1 MLKAL
6 LVDDEPFILQGLKVL
21 VDWEKEGYEIE
32 ALSSGQE
39 ALLYLN
45 ENQVDLMIADIKMPE
60 MSGLELLKNIR
71 ERGNDVNVVILSG
84 FADFGYAQEALRYGC
99 TDYIL
104 KPVEQGQL
112 LDILRKTARQES
124 EKATESRERRKQEKA
139 YLDRNI
145 LSLLCGKFD
154 NSNIEYLRGK
164 IDINSDMCFVDIFI
178 DEIENGEEDSD
189 EDKKGQLRK
198 LYDAAQ
204 EFLKEDA
211 KFCILDIS
219 DSEKVYDIGFIYT
232 VEMGSRLQLTDEEY
246 LEHFLDFLRNN
257 TGISVTMLVGK
268 YVTGVA
274 NISKSYG
281 TANMLRSLRG
291 FREPK
296 KIYFYEKEY
305 KVSNTRVLILKKEL
319 DSLIEAIER
328 GEHVAIH
335 KSVDVFYDAMQSNG
349 AGEET
354 VNLNINYLLFQ
365 LIHIA
370 SQQDSE
376 VNQEEVLRIISEATA
391 GEGIM
396 PGSRQHICKMAYTYG
411 EYLCQLKKHVSKP
424 VLKSIEDEVRNN
436 YASNLTL
443 KEFSEK
449 YFVNSAYLGQLFRKH
464 FGCSFKDY
472 LNKQRIEEAAKLLR
486 KTDMKIYEVADAVG
500 YKDVDYFVNKFIE
513 TKNCTPTKYK
523 KIS

>member
-6 LVDDEPFILQGLKVL
+6 LVDDEPFILQGLRVL
-21 VDWEKEGYEIE
+21 VDWEKEGYEI
-32 ALSSGQE
+32 ATATSGQE
-39 ALLYLN
+39 ALAYLS
-45 ENQVDLMIADIKMPE
+45 ENTADLIIADIKMPE
-60 MSGLELLKNIR
+60 MSGLELLKNLR
-71 ERGNDVNVVILSG
+71 EHQNDVNFVILSG
-84 FADFGYAQEALRYGC
+84 FADFGFAQEALRYGC

-104 KPVEQGQL
+104 KPVEEKQL
-112 LDILRKTARQES
+112 LDILRKTARLES
-124 EKATESRERRKQEKA
+124 EKASEICERRKQEKA

-145 LSLLCGKFD
+145 MFLLSGKYD
-154 NSNIEYLRGK
+154 KSNLEYLRDK

-178 DEIENGEEDSD
+178 DGHENEEEDSD
-189 EDKKGQLRK
+189 EDMKGQLRK
-198 LYDAAQ
+198 LYDSAQ

-232 VEMGSRLQLTDEEY
+232 VGMGSRLQLTDEEY

-257 TGISVTMLVGK
+257 TGIPVTMLVGK
-268 YVTGVA
+268 YVTGIF

-291 FREPK
+291 LREPK

-305 KVSNTRVLILKKEL
+305 KVLDTRVLICKKEL
-319 DSLIEAIER
+319 DSLIEAIEL

-335 KSVDVFYDAMQSNG
+335 KAVDVFYDAMKKNG
-349 AGEET
+349 AGEES

-391 GEGIM
+391 GEGTR
-396 PGSRQHICKMAYTYG
+396 PGSRQHICRMAYTYG
-411 EYLCQLKKHVSKP
+411 EYLSQLKKHVSKP
-424 VLKSIEDEVRNN
+424 VLKSIEEEVRNN

-449 YFVNSAYLGQLFRKH
+449 YYVNSAYLGQLFRKH

-500 YKDVDYFVNKFIE
+500 YRDVDYFVNKFIE

-523 KIS
+523 KTG